1 MLQVTID
8 RHDHLWRWELAL
20 RAALK
25 ADLDQLVTLD
35 RPEALDPLEAL
46 AAGFLGALVSL
57 VAMAMGAEGWD

>member
-20 RAALK
+20 RAA
-25 ADLDQLVTLD
+25 DLVRLVTLD

-46 AAGFLGALVSL
+46 AAGLLSALVPL
-57 VAMAMGAEGWD
+57 VAMAVGAGGWD